1 MEVHEMRVFAKVASH
16 QNISAAA
23 AELNMT
29 PGNVSKRILALE
41 SSLGVRLFDRS
52 TRIIRITE
60 EGRILLGYAERV
72 LNDVEEA
79 CAAVTLNS
87 STARGLLRVTAPAAL
102 GERHVKPGICE
113 FLKQYPEISISL
125 SLTDRI
131 VDLIDEGFD
140 VAIRTG
146 SLQDSQLIAKRL
158 APDKYYI
165 LASPEY
171 LKEYGT
177 PQTPKDLTDHNCL
190 VLGEHSNWLFT
201 QDTEHLSVRVSG
213 KLVSNSSEM
222 LLDAAVAGL
231 GILRT
236 SQVKAHKDIEAGR
249 LTRLL
254 TDYDVAENSA
264 IWAIFPSS
272 RHVPLKLRVFLDFFA
287 QRFQSI
293 HKIYE
298 SDSQPAAR
306 SADAETDADPVMALH
321 D

>member
-1 MEVHEMRVFAKVASH
+1 MRVFAKVASH

-102 GERHVKPGICE
+102 SVRHIKPGICE
-113 FLKQYPEISISL
+113 FLKKYPEISISL

-158 APDKYYI
+158 APDQYFI
-165 LASPEY
+165 LASPDY
-171 LKEYGT
+171 LEKHGT
-177 PQTPKDLTDHNCL
+177 PTSPKDLNDHNCL
-190 VLGEHSNWLFT
+190 ILGEHSNWLFT
-201 QDTEHLSVRVSG
+201 QDDEHLSVRVSG
-213 KLVSNSSEM
+213 GLCSNSAEM

-231 GILRT
+231 GIIRT
-236 SQVKAHKDIEAGR
+236 SQIKAHKDIEAGR
-249 LTRLL
+249 LVRLL

-287 QRFQSI
+287 QHFQSI
-293 HKIYE
+293 RKDTP
-298 SDSQPAAR
+298 SDTY
-306 SADAETDADPVMALH
+306 ADNKEETEKAVLELH
-321 D
+321 E